1 MSPGRIGDVE
11 IDRPDSR
18 ALPLVVSIVVNYRGL
33 DQTRVCV
40 ASLMAADYRNHSVVV
55 VDNASGG
62 MEVEGLREAF
72 GATVEIV
79 ASELNVGYGGG
90 ANLGLE
96 WARRKDAT
104 YAWVLNND
112 TEVDPGSVRQLVEAM
127 EREKDYGVL
136 SPQIDA
142 PIGPEA
148 PAGIWYAGG
157 TADLEK
163 VITKHDISIS
173 PSSPAV
179 VETDFVTGCAMFLRL
194 RALGQ
199 TGFFW
204 EQLFLYWEDVDL
216 CFRMREAGW
225 RLGVVR
231 AARIVHFVHGSVQSK
246 VVRYYYY
253 RNAILVANRHLHLK
267 GAARA
272 FRSLTIRAA
281 RRLAASALKHDGP
294 LPLPEAR
301 GLVAGMAA
309 SLGLR
314 QPKLPPRLS

>member
-1 MSPGRIGDVE
+1 L
-11 IDRPDSR
+11 PDSR
-18 ALPLVVSIVVNYRGL
+18 VQPLVVSIVVNYCGL
-33 DQTRVCV
+33 EQTLVCV
-40 ASLMAADYRNHSVVV
+40 ASLLAVEYRNHSVVV
-55 VDNASGG
+55 VDNASGRS
-62 MEVEGLREAF
+62 EIDGLTEAF
-72 GATVEIV
+72 GSTVEIV
-79 ASELNVGYGGG
+79 ALEANVGYGGG
-90 ANLGLE
+90 ANLGLD
-96 WARRKDAT
+96 WARRHDAT

-112 TEVDPGSVRQLVEAM
+112 TEVDPRSVGQLVEAM
-127 EREKDYGVL
+127 ESENGYGVL

-142 PIGPEA
+142 PIGPES
-148 PAGIWYAGG
+148 PAGVWYAGG
-157 TADLEK
+157 MADLEK
-163 VITKHDISIS
+163 VVTKHDIAIGPS
-173 PSSPAV
+173 PAAV

-194 RALGQ
+194 RALDQ
-199 TGFFW
+199 TGLFW

-225 RLGVVR
+225 RLGVVP

-272 FRSLTIRAA
+272 FRSLTVRAI
-281 RRLAASALKHDGP
+281 RRLAASTLKHDGP
-294 LPLPEAR
+294 LPVPEAR

-314 QPKLPPRLS
+314 QPKKPARLS